1 MQLWAGVEI
10 PHSTNTVSTV
20 SIISLIL
27 SQPKYGERSSKKDV
41 QDQNEEQERQAGM
54 NKGKEEVS
62 LIIKS
67 S

>member
-10 PHSTNTVSTV
+10 PHSANTVSTV

>member
-1 MQLWAGVEI
+1 MQLWAGVDI